1 VTRGNERRRPATACI
16 WPPREPGAKAV
27 SKNPTPSISYPATKP
42 SVVVDWKLSCADRRT
57 LRRTIANKVVEQSP
71 RYELLLQY

>member
-1 VTRGNERRRPATACI
+1 
-16 WPPREPGAKAV
+16 V